1 MILLRIHC
9 RSNLR
14 MCRDVNAPNTGA
26 FRLLLW
32 IHFREH
38 FPRPQNPCHTP
49 LIPPRIHRK
58 ALRRDGVGA
67 GLEGKTRN
75 LMHRVRG
82 KWSPS
87 GDPGEAAG
95 IGPVLPFH
103 PINSAGVPVWHI
115 TGWSRA
121 RVTSGAERPG
131 LPEAVEDGAD
141 RQPWLRR
148 RKPEGVHGRLERG
161 ARYCSHG

>member
-1 MILLRIHC
+1 MLFGIRH

-14 MCRDVNAPNTGA
+14 MNKTSNSPSTSA
-26 FRLLLW
+26 FRAPPGM
-32 IHFREH
+32 FRRH
-38 FPRPQNPCHTP
+38 CFPRSPRSCHTP

-58 ALRRDGVGA
+58 ALRRGGVGA

-95 IGPVLPFH
+95 VGPVLPFH

-115 TGWSRA
+115 KGWSRA